1 MSITNKPSSVPTFGE
16 NQGIWEYYDVN
27 DQFLGYVVRHE
38 TNTGKRFKP
47 WTFQDGKWIGK
58 WWSSDTGSKYK
69 PIYRAQYITKFP
81 SKSILIVEG
90 EKTADKAQSLLPKY
104 TVISWMGGA
113 NSVKKVDWSALAG
126 RKVYA
131 WPDNDEA
138 GMNAMN
144 EIFKLLKGV
153 ASSLHPVQVDKL
165 GLPAKWDL
173 GDFDNGQDVLDS
185 FMIEMAIE
193 GTQAAEDVFDPSG
206 YPVLS
211 DNPKNPRP
219 LDVRENLEYLLDHF
233 NIDVRYNKMRRLREV
248 TVPDV
253 NFYIEEHEN
262 DSLHYITDLA
272 VKYAFPIRRID
283 HHLDAIAWQ
292 SSYHPITDWIL
303 KGKPNETPLLD
314 QFISLLKTTNP
325 ELSKVLIRKWMI
337 SAVEAVFSER
347 GFAAQGVLVIHGEQG
362 THKTTFIQSLVDP
375 LLNAVKTGQL
385 LDPSN
390 KDSVLESSNY
400 WIVELGELDATFRK
414 ADIARLKAHITKDQD
429 ELRRAYARKSSH
441 MARRTVF
448 VATVNESRF
457 FVDETGNRRWWV
469 ISLTEAINTRH
480 GLDMQAIWREVYD
493 LWQAGET
500 SDLDKETLAKLNEQ
514 NEDYLFIDPFEE
526 KILSRFNQDRPNA
539 QWMTTSD
546 ILESI
551 GYDKPSKADAT
562 RASAKIKKLGYNQG
576 QGKLRRHFNM
586 PAFNETLPPKQ
597 YPQEW

>member
-58 WWSSDTGSKYK
+58 WWSSDTGSKHK
-69 PIYRAQYITKFP
+69 PIYRAQYITKEP
-81 SKSILIVEG
+81 SKPILIVEG
-90 EKTADKAQSLLPKY
+90 EKAADKAQSLLPKY

-113 NSVKKVDWSALAG
+113 KSVKKVDWSALAG

-131 WPDNDEA
+131 WPDNDET
-138 GMNAMN
+138 GMHAMN

-185 FMIEMAIE
+185 FMIEMTID
-193 GTQAAEDVFDPSG
+193 GTAAAEDVFDPSG

-233 NIDVRYNKMRRLREV
+233 NIDVRYNQMRRVREV
-248 TVPDV
+248 DAPGEE
-253 NFYIEEHEN
+253 FFIEEEEN
-262 DSLHYITDLA
+262 ASLHYITDLA
-272 VKYAFPIRRID
+272 IKNGFPYKRID
-283 HHLDAIAWQ
+283 QHLDAIAWRNA
-292 SSYHPITDWIL
+292 YHPITDWIL
-303 KGKPNETPLLD
+303 KGQPSETPLLD
-314 QFISLLKTTNP
+314 QFIGLLKTTNP

-337 SAVEAVFSER
+337 SAVESVFSKR
-347 GFAAQGVLVIHGEQG
+347 GFSAQGVLVIQGAQG
-362 THKTTFIQSLVDP
+362 THKTTFVESLVDP

-414 ADIARLKAHITKDQD
+414 ADIARLKAHITKSQD

-480 GLDMQAIWREVYD
+480 GLDMQAIWREVYE
-493 LWQAGET
+493 LWLNGET
-500 SDLDKETLAKLNEQ
+500 SQLDKDTFDALNESNQ
-514 NEDYLFIDPFEE
+514 QYLFADPFEE
-526 KILSRFNQDRPNA
+526 KVDVSYYWDRSPCRWMNATEILEEIGYERPNK
-539 QWMTTSD
+539 SD
-546 ILESI
+546 LKRMGDVLAKRNLQKGTGRRRYS
-551 GYDKPSKADAT
+551 YYMPQRKP
-562 RASAKIKKLGYNQG
+562 
-576 QGKLRRHFNM
+576 
-586 PAFNETLPPKQ
+586 
-597 YPQEW
+597 YPVMENDQRD